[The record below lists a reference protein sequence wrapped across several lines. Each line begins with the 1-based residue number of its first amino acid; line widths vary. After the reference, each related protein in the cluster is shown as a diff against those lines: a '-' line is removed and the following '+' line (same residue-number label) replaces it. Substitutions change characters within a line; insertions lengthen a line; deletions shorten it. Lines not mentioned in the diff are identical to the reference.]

1 MPRQCRRAS
10 SPPRGLLT
18 RKNAGKVTHAPKIV
32 DRCGT
37 PQLSTGDML
46 RAAVAA
52 GTEVGKKAKDL
63 MASGAL
69 VTDDV
74 VIGIIRDEVRL
85 RASVCAM
92 HGVACASTG
101 VFVVRVHHGKT
112 GAAKPAR
119 VYRGIVCTKHFCIS
133 SAFHLHF
140 HASPSGINVR
150 SVCSALLCSALAS
163 QR

>member
-18 RKNAGKVTHAPKIV
+18 RKNAGKGTHAPKIV

-63 MASGAL
+63 MAAGAL

-85 RASVCAM
+85 QAKMRYVWRCA
-92 HGVACASTG
+92 CRSTR
-101 VFVVRVHHGKT
+101 VFAARVH
-112 GAAKPAR
+112 
-119 VYRGIVCTKHFCIS
+119 
-133 SAFHLHF
+133 
-140 HASPSGINVR
+140 
-150 SVCSALLCSALAS
+150 
-163 QR
+163 